1 MLINFDKHLKK
12 LNDIRAGKVNEG
24 LRLGVDRLDNHF
36 RLVYG
41 NLNFILGHANTG
53 KTHLVFYLMFLY
65 SLKHNVRWLVFSSEN
80 EPYALIRKLI
90 EFAEGK
96 PINQIEKED
105 FEKQYD
111 WVYNHF
117 KFVDTEKAYTYKDL
131 LELATAI
138 KKAWDY
144 QGFLIDP
151 LNSLKK
157 NIPKN
162 LNSYEYSYESLTDI
176 RIFCKQHNITT
187 WICVH
192 AVTEALR
199 KKHPQGH
206 YYANQPIPP
215 MASDSE
221 MGGMSINRA
230 DDFLIVHR
238 YIYHETD
245 WIYSNLYSA
254 KVKNQELGYKPTPID
269 DPVKFRSIL
278 NNVGFEI
285 DGKNLV
291 TYNTKEQTDL
301 PF

>member
-162 LNSYEYSYESLTDI
+162 SNSYEYSYESLTDI

-221 MGGMSINRA
+221 MGGMSMNRA

-254 KVKNQELGYKPTPID
+254 KVKNQELGYKPTPME
-269 DPVKFRSIL
+269 DPIKFRSIL

>member
-1 MLINFDKHLKK
+1 MLINFEKHLKK
-12 LNDIRAGKVNEG
+12 LNDIRAGNVNEG

-80 EPYALIRKLI
+80 DPYALIRKLI
-90 EFAEGK
+90 EFGEGK
-96 PINQIEKED
+96 PINQIETQD
-105 FEKQYD
+105 FKKHYD
-111 WVYNHF
+111 WVFNYF

-131 LELATAI
+131 LQLATAV

-162 LNSYEYSYESLTDI
+162 SNSYEYSYESLTDI
-176 RIFCKQHNITT
+176 RIFCKQYNITT

-221 MGGMSINRA
+221 MGGMSMNRA
-230 DDFLIVHR
+230 DDFLIIHR

-269 DPVKFRSIL
+269 APVKFRSIL

>member
-1 MLINFDKHLKK
+1 MLINFDKHLNK

-65 SLKHNVRWLVFSSEN
+65 SQKHNVRWLVFSSEN

-105 FEKQYD
+105 FEKQYQ

-131 LELATAI
+131 LELATAV

-157 NIPKN
+157 DIPKN
-162 LNSYEYSYESLTDI
+162 SNSYEYSYESLTDI

-221 MGGMSINRA
+221 MGGMSMNRA
-230 DDFLIVHR
+230 DDFLIIHR

>member
-1 MLINFDKHLKK
+1 MLINFDKHLNK

-24 LRLGVDRLDNHF
+24 LRLGVERLDNHF

-96 PINQIEKED
+96 PINQIETED
-105 FEKQYD
+105 FKKQYE

-131 LELATAI
+131 LELATAV

-157 NIPKN
+157 DIPKN
-162 LNSYEYSYESLTDI
+162 SNSYEYGYESLTDI

-221 MGGMSINRA
+221 MGGMSMNRA
-230 DDFLIVHR
+230 DDFLVIHR

-245 WIYSNLYSA
+245 WIYSNLYTA
-254 KVKNQELGYKPTPID
+254 KVKNQEMNYKPTPID
-269 DPVKFRSIL
+269 DPVKFRSII

-291 TYNTKEQTDL
+291 TYNTKEQTNL

>member
-105 FEKQYD
+105 FEKQYQ

-131 LELATAI
+131 LELATAV

-157 NIPKN
+157 DIPKN
-162 LNSYEYSYESLTDI
+162 SNSYEYSYESLTDI

-221 MGGMSINRA
+221 MGGMSMNRA
-230 DDFLIVHR
+230 DDFLIIHR

>member
-1 MLINFDKHLKK
+1 MLINFEKHLKK
-12 LNDIRAGKVNEG
+12 LNDIRAGNVNEG
-24 LRLGVDRLDNHF
+24 LRLGIDRLDNHF

-96 PINQIEKED
+96 PINQIETQD
-105 FEKQYD
+105 FKKHYD
-111 WVYNHF
+111 WVFNYF

-131 LELATAI
+131 LQLATAV

-162 LNSYEYSYESLTDI
+162 SNSYEYSYESLTDI
-176 RIFCKQHNITT
+176 RIFCKQYNITT

-230 DDFLIVHR
+230 DDFLIIHR

-291 TYNTKEQTDL
+291 TYNTKEQTGL
-301 PF
+301 SF

>member
-80 EPYALIRKLI
+80 EPYALIRKII

-105 FEKQYD
+105 FEKQYE

-131 LELATAI
+131 LELATAV

-157 NIPKN
+157 DIPKN
-162 LNSYEYSYESLTDI
+162 SNSYEYSYESLTDI

-221 MGGMSINRA
+221 MGGMSMNRA
-230 DDFLIVHR
+230 DDFLIIHR

>member
-1 MLINFDKHLKK
+1 MLINFEKHLKK
-12 LNDIRAGKVNEG
+12 LNDIRAGNVNEG

-80 EPYALIRKLI
+80 EPYALIRKII

-96 PINQIEKED
+96 PINQIETED
-105 FEKQYD
+105 FKKQYD

-131 LELATAI
+131 LDLATAI

-162 LNSYEYSYESLTDI
+162 SNSYEYGYESLTDI

-221 MGGMSINRA
+221 MGGMSMNRA
-230 DDFLIVHR
+230 DDFLIIHR
-238 YIYHETD
+238 YIYHDTD

-291 TYNTKEQTDL
+291 TYNTKEQTGL
-301 PF
+301 SF

>member
-1 MLINFDKHLKK
+1 MLINFEKHLKK
-12 LNDIRAGKVNEG
+12 LNDIRAGNVNEG

-80 EPYALIRKLI
+80 EPYSLIRKLI

-96 PINQIEKED
+96 PINQIETED
-105 FEKQYD
+105 FKKQYD

-131 LELATAI
+131 LDLATAI

-162 LNSYEYSYESLTDI
+162 SNSYEYGYESLTDI

-230 DDFLIVHR
+230 DDFLIIHR

-291 TYNTKEQTDL
+291 TYNTKEQTGL
-301 PF
+301 SF

>member
-12 LNDIRAGKVNEG
+12 LNDIRAGKLNEG

-96 PINQIEKED
+96 PINQIETED
-105 FEKQYD
+105 FKKQYE

-131 LELATAI
+131 IELATAV

-157 NIPKN
+157 DIPKN
-162 LNSYEYSYESLTDI
+162 SNSYEYSYESLTDI

-230 DDFLIVHR
+230 DDFLIIHR

-291 TYNTKEQTDL
+291 TYNTKEQTGL

>member
-111 WVYNHF
+111 WVFNHF

-131 LELATAI
+131 LELATAV

-157 NIPKN
+157 DIPKN
-162 LNSYEYSYESLTDI
+162 SNSYEYGYESLTDI

-206 YYANQPIPP
+206 YYQNNPIPP

-221 MGGMSINRA
+221 MGGMSMNRA
-230 DDFLIVHR
+230 DDFLIIHR